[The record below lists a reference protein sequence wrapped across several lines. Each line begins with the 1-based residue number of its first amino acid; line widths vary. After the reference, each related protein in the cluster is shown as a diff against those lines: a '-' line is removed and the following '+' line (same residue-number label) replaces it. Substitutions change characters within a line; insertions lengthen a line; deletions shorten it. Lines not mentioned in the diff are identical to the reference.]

1 MIPQHVKQ
9 LDVTVKNVDEM
20 IMVPKRFN
28 HFYIVIFR
36 FAEHFLGRPQ
46 EIVVWLQ
53 NKIID
58 FTYHY
63 DYECSYLSIW
73 FDKTMTNRQPL
84 TMTPPHK
91 RAKILHSYNDF

>member
-20 IMVPKRFN
+20 IMVLKRFN
-28 HFYIVIFR
+28 HLYIVIFR
-36 FAEHFLGRPQ
+36 FSEHFLGRPQ

-53 NKIID
+53 NKTID

-63 DYECSYLSIW
+63 MNMNTVICLYGSI
-73 FDKTMTNRQPL
+73 
-84 TMTPPHK
+84 K
-91 RAKILHSYNDF
+91 RWLIVSR